1 MGQGRLAR
9 RSRSRESGAL
19 RKRLATQLLNWCR
32 FACLR
37 TLADC
42 TPLSSTTLWPNAPTS
57 WTPRPASRSLS
68 LRRATTS
75 GEQRQTRWLAGISS
89 DHNVWTR
96 FVAKPISRLG
106 GPGLIPVSFVE
117 IRDPQTSKPIENVE
131 GLLAQGSLPPVDS
144 WKKATAEYKKAS
156 IPLGQLEATTP
167 VADSRFVQQQQQQA
181 GHSRQPSQAYASGSK
196 SVSAISP
203 AQAQAPLPEGHAA
216 NDSLPSPAPAEHVL
230 EDGDVIS
237 THVKSFHYEAGQFWF
252 RINVV
257 FVPDDPNLDATSL
270 VLYRLYDDFYNFQIK
285 LLNLFPREAGRGDPR
300 DSSGSQQAAAPSE
313 RVLPYMPGPM
323 EDVDVDIT
331 NARRED
337 LDVYLRELLDL
348 RASHD
353 YILRHEH
360 VLAFFSPQG
369 GDATTAIS
377 RAEAS
382 SIAAQVRA
390 AQRAAANGSIGS
402 RGSASGPGAMGAQ
415 QLDQRMQN
423 LRMSAGGR
431 SDAYESWRSS
441 TPAQSAGSTGHG
453 HAGSAG
459 PMAAPAAMSRN
470 ESPFGIPEAT
480 SSRPE
485 RSSANSGAAHG
496 AASAVGGIASPPLQT
511 SSSAGSSNWAHH
523 NGSARPA
530 ANGDPPP
537 FIKIKVLD
545 RTTEDMIAIRV
556 PPRVTFEQLMTKVR
570 DRLGNNVQLVQFRTP
585 GGDGFAELVD
595 DATLQDWLKHET
607 KLVLYAE

>member
-1 MGQGRLAR
+1 M
-9 RSRSRESGAL
+9 RS
-19 RKRLATQLLNWCR
+19 N
-32 FACLR
+32 
-37 TLADC
+37 
-42 TPLSSTTLWPNAPTS
+42 
-57 WTPRPASRSLS
+57 PRYPYR
-68 LRRATTS
+68 
-75 GEQRQTRWLAGISS
+75 
-89 DHNVWTR
+89 R

-156 IPLGQLEATTP
+156 IPLGQLETTTP
-167 VADSRFVQQQQQQA
+167 VADSRFVQRQQQQQA
-181 GHSRQPSQAYASGSK
+181 TSSHSRQPSQPFPSGS
-196 SVSAISP
+196 SSAGVISP
-203 AQAQAPLPEGHAA
+203 PQGATRLPEDQIAA
-216 NDSLPSPAPAEHVL
+216 NDTILSPAATTEHVL

-300 DSSGSQQAAAPSE
+300 DSSGSQQAAPSE

-337 LDVYLRELLDL
+337 LDIYLRELLDL

-390 AQRAAANGSIGS
+390 AQRTAANGSIRS
-402 RGSASGPGAMGAQ
+402 RGSATQ
-415 QLDQRMQN
+415 QLDQRMQS
-423 LRMSAGGR
+423 LRMSGGGR
-431 SDAYESWRSS
+431 SEAYESWSSS
-441 TPAQSAGSTGHG
+441 TPAHSAASTGHG
-453 HAGSAG
+453 QANPVTATSGV
-459 PMAAPAAMSRN
+459 RN
-470 ESPFGIPEAT
+470 ESPYGTTEEPT
-480 SSRPE
+480 GRNP
-485 RSSANSGAAHG
+485 RSSASSGTNG
-496 AASAVGGIASPPLQT
+496 RVGPSSSIVSPPLQT
-511 SSSAGSSNWAHH
+511 SSSTGSSSWAHH

-570 DRLGNNVQLVQFRTP
+570 DRLGGNVQQVQYRLP
-585 GGDGFAELVD
+585 SGDGFAELLD
-595 DATLQDWLKHET
+595 DATLQDWLKNET